1 MKKEKCYKVGKRIFS
16 ILIAWN
22 SRETR
27 VKRTIALS
35 MRAIRVTTIHPVKN
49 VNEIRWPRSIIEF
62 SLRILPTK
70 RRTTPSFE
78 LLNGPSFACELHYR
92 INYHFLRFFVTR
104 SRFPRCNNQYFTSID
119 FTTFNNRR
127 LIDVR
132 RRERSHTRFPSPGI
146 CYRKNTEPL
155 ARDTAASNAREN
167 RSKERKRLFPAN
179 PYVIRLHPPLVS

>member
-1 MKKEKCYKVGKRIFS
+1 M
-16 ILIAWN
+16 
-22 SRETR
+22 
-27 VKRTIALS
+27 KRTIALS

-167 RSKERKRLFPAN
+167 RSKERKRLFPAD
-179 PYVIRLHPPLVS
+179 PYVIRLHPLLSYLKR